1 MNVKELRKMEEAEL
15 NKKLLEDSKA
25 LSKLTYEVKLGKLK
39 DTSKLKK
46 SKVIVAQILTVL
58 KEKEI
63 LKNG

>member
-1 MNVKELRKMEEAEL
+1 MDVKELRKLEIGEL
-15 NKKLLEDSKA
+15 NKKLAEALKE
-25 LSKLTYEVKLGKLK
+25 LSKLTYEASLGKLK

-46 SKVIVAQILTVL
+46 GRGDVSRMLTII